1 MLIEFSIENY
11 RSIKDEI
18 TFSLIAS
25 TDKSLEAN
33 IFHPETLKK
42 NDNLLRSA
50 AIYGANASG
59 KSNVMK
65 ALSTLQKLVVTSIKY
80 QKGDKLPYE
89 PFKLDKKCLQ
99 KPTKFKIVFIHNKI
113 QYAYTVSFNSERI
126 IEESLT
132 YCPKYKEFNVFYRSD
147 SNPPIF
153 PKKDSKI
160 QQQIYERTLNNVLY
174 LSNSA
179 QQNYDITMNVYD
191 WFKNNFIILKSTEP
205 NAFIDYTVKML
216 NESDKLKQCILKA
229 LIEADLG
236 INDVTASSTMFT
248 FEQMRDFNRK
258 AGQILIKG
266 DKIEVIEIIT
276 RHRTKKTK
284 EDTEAIFD
292 YFSEES
298 DGTMRVFNL
307 IGYFIDALNN
317 GNTLIID
324 ELDIRLHPLLCEYLI
339 KLFYNPSRNKN
350 DAQLVFTTH
359 NVNLLDK
366 KIFRRDQI
374 WFTEKN
380 PDNGSSD
387 LYSLTE
393 FSPRNDKNILK
404 GYLAGRYGAL
414 PFIDNWGDPEW

>member
-11 RSIKDEI
+11 RSIKDKV
-18 TFSLIAS
+18 TFSLLAS
-25 TDKSLEAN
+25 SDTSLEAN

-42 NDNLLRSA
+42 DDDLLRSA

-59 KSNVMK
+59 KSNVIK
-65 ALSTLQKLVVTSIKY
+65 ALSTLQRLVLTSIKY
-80 QKGDKLPYE
+80 QSGDTLPYE
-89 PFKLDKKCLQ
+89 PFKLDENCLR
-99 KPTKFKIVFIHNKI
+99 KPTRFEIVFIYKKI
-113 QYAYTVSFNSERI
+113 QYTYTVAFNSEKI
-126 IEESLT
+126 VEESLT
-132 YCPKYKEFNVFYRSD
+132 YCPKYKEFTIFSRSD
-147 SNPPIF
+147 NNIPRF
-153 PKKDSKI
+153 LKKDTKI
-160 QQQIYERTLNNVLY
+160 QQLIYDRTLKNVLY

-179 QQNYDITMNVYD
+179 QQNYEKTIDVYD
-191 WFKNNFIILKSTEP
+191 WFKNDFVVLRSADP
-205 NAFIDYTVKML
+205 NAFIDNTVKML
-216 NESDKLKQCILKA
+216 NESNELKRCILKA
-229 LIEADLG
+229 LAEADLG
-236 INDVTASSTMFT
+236 INDVTASSTLFT
-248 FEQMRDFNRK
+248 YEQLRNHNTK
-258 AGQILIKG
+258 AGQAIFRGDKVEIIEIMTLHKANKSKG
-266 DKIEVIEIIT
+266 DT
-276 RHRTKKTK
+276 G
-284 EDTEAIFD
+284 AIFD

-307 IGYFIDALNN
+307 IGYFIDALNS
-317 GNTLIID
+317 GKTLIID

-339 KLFYNPSRNKN
+339 KLFYNHSRNKN
-350 DAQLVFTTH
+350 NAQLIFSTH
-359 NVNLLDK
+359 NINLFDK